1 MKPSRKK
8 KTTNAAFDVDNIDV
22 DDEAETRPVK
32 KPRKIKE
39 YVPVMRSGPYAII
52 KVLGE
57 LEQNSSQAITKAD
70 LIDRAQQHCDA
81 SFTVPGD
88 ATKFY
93 TAWKSMDTLMTK
105 ELVYTRGHPAK
116 KYALTDEGWRVALKM
131 QIHEQQ
137 QSGSAPSKSGQN
149 SKTKESKSV
158 PTLSKVEDTE
168 DAKPTAMK
176 LKSNPKPMVEI
187 QMLSESE
194 EEKIPPQT
202 PLSKLIS
209 IKDSTGSLDQKRSF
223 DDMTALDPIKIRP
236 GTFEIHM
243 LLDNREIRT
252 TRDRDYIAK
261 ELRNKYDIM
270 ADVRPLPLGDVLW
283 VARMRPPHCAALKR
297 QNIGDSDEGSSDI
310 VLDHI
315 VERKRLDDLISSLR
329 DGRLHE
335 QKFRLKRSGMKH
347 VTYLIE
353 TITISAERQEVF
365 GQSIDSTIAQMQIVD
380 DIFVKQTAKLDDT
393 IKYLARMTKALKKK
407 YESQELYVLPSRGL
421 DIATHWKTV
430 DQLHKTSPSK
440 VFGVTF
446 SAYCSLCAKSDSLTL
461 RDQFLKFLMCIHG
474 LTGDRAIQIQK
485 IWPTPRALI
494 DAYTA
499 LGDNVEAKN
508 NMISDRLGMKI
519 DRKRVTKNLST
530 KIADIWAT

>member
-1 MKPSRKK
+1 M
-8 KTTNAAFDVDNIDV
+8 
-22 DDEAETRPVK
+22 
-32 KPRKIKE
+32 KE
-39 YVPVMRSGPYAII
+39 YVPVMRSGAYAII

-57 LEQNSSQAITKAD
+57 LEQNSSQALPKSE
-70 LIDRAQQHCDA
+70 LIDRAQPHCDA
-81 SFTVPGD
+81 SFTVPSD

-137 QSGSAPSKSGQN
+137 QSGSAPVKASSTKSKV
-149 SKTKESKSV
+149 SKTATTPAPKQTSSSILKNTTKRS
-158 PTLSKVEDTE
+158 ED
-168 DAKPTAMK
+168 D
-176 LKSNPKPMVEI
+176 I

-194 EEKIPPQT
+194 EEQAPPKT
-202 PLSKLIS
+202 PLAKLIP
-209 IKDSTGSLDQKRSF
+209 IKDSSGSADQLHLNMSSS
-223 DDMTALDPIKIRP
+223 LDPIKIRP

-243 LLDNREIRT
+243 LLDNREVRT
-252 TRDRDYIAK
+252 TRDRDYIAR
-261 ELRNKYDIM
+261 ELRNKHDII

-283 VARMRPPHCAALKR
+283 VARMKPPHCAALKR
-297 QNIGDSDEGSSDI
+297 QNLGDSDEGSSEI

-365 GQSIDSTIAQMQIVD
+365 GQSIESTIAQMQIVD

-407 YESQELYVLPSRGL
+407 YESQELLVLPSRGL
-421 DIATHWKTV
+421 DIATHWKTT
-430 DQLHKTSPSK
+430 DQLHKASPNR
-440 VFGVTF
+440 VYGVTF

-474 LTGDRAIQIQK
+474 LTGERAIQIQK

-494 DAYTA
+494 DAYAA
-499 LGDNVEAKN
+499 LGSDVNAKN